1 MNQPPIALIV
11 AMDER
16 GCIGANGT
24 LPWHLPA
31 DLQHFKSCTMGKPMV
46 MGRKT
51 FESLGRVL
59 PGRLH
64 VVMSQRPAP
73 QEVPRGVLWVHDQEA
88 ALHAARN
95 ANKINTNEIMV
106 IGGAAIFT
114 LFLPMASRL
123 YLTCIHATFAGDRF
137 FPEPEPLR
145 CGWRETARHTHAAD
159 ARNAHAMTFVT
170 YER

>member
-64 VVMSQRPAP
+64 VVMSHHSPENTP
-73 QEVPRGVLWVHDQEA
+73 DGVIWVHDREA
-88 ALHAARN
+88 ALDAARE
-95 ANKINTNEIMV
+95 ASEIMV
-106 IGGAAIFT
+106 IGGAAIFA

>member
-1 MNQPPIALIV
+1 MNLPPIALIV

-31 DLQHFKSCTMGKPMV
+31 DLQHFKACTMGKPMV

-64 VVMSQRPAP
+64 VVMSHHSPENTP
-73 QEVPRGVLWVHDQEA
+73 DGVIWVHDREA
-88 ALHAARN
+88 ALDAARE
-95 ANKINTNEIMV
+95 ASEIMV
-106 IGGAAIFT
+106 IGGAAIFA

-137 FPEPEPLR
+137 FAEPEPLR

-159 ARNAHAMTFVT
+159 ASNAHAMTFVT

>member
-31 DLQHFKSCTMGKPMV
+31 DLQHFKTCTMGKPMI

-64 VVMSQRPAP
+64 VVMSHHSRAIMPA
-73 QEVPRGVLWVHDQEA
+73 GVIWVHDQEA
-88 ALHAARN
+88 ALDAARD
-95 ANKINTNEIMV
+95 ATEIMV
-106 IGGAAIFT
+106 IGGATIFA
-114 LFLPMASRL
+114 LFLPVASRL

-145 CGWRETARHTHAAD
+145 RGWRETARRTHAAD
-159 ARNAHAMTFVT
+159 AHNAHAMTFVT

>member
-31 DLQHFKSCTMGKPMV
+31 DLQHFKACTMGKPMI
-46 MGRKT
+46 MGRRT

-59 PGRLH
+59 PGRRH
-64 VVMSQRPAP
+64 VVMSHRSPEAIPA
-73 QEVPRGVLWVHDQEA
+73 GVSWVHDREA
-88 ALHAARN
+88 ALDAARD
-95 ANKINTNEIMV
+95 AAEIMV
-106 IGGAAIFT
+106 IGGAAIFA

-123 YLTCIHATFAGDRF
+123 YLTRIHATYAGDRF
-137 FPEPEPLR
+137 FPEPEPLG
-145 CGWRETARHTHAAD
+145 CGWHERERHTHEAD
-159 ARNAHAMTFVT
+159 ERNPHAMTFAI
-170 YER
+170 YDR